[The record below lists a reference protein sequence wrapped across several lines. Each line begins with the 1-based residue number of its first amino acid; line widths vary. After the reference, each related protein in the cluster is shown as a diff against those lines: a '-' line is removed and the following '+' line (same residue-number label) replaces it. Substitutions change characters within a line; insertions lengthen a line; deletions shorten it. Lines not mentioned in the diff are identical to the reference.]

1 MATAKTSWENS
12 SLRSIHLYMY
22 TYIAQHFI
30 LLRLNPFDLS
40 VNREGSRFEHSV
52 SWLRV
57 LLSAD
62 CAKTFLGPDYLSEDV
77 VL

>member
-40 VNREGSRFEHSV
+40 VNREGLRFEHSV

-57 LLSAD
+57 SD